1 MQRHLVN
8 GKCEPVYPHQYLRT
22 NTIFEIIKN
31 AGGLTAW
38 SDKHPAYEVL
48 SGPSGKGI
56 DDLFT
61 PEINSQL
68 PARRRAMTT
77 PPAIPAFGP
86 TTPSR

>member
-1 MQRHLVN
+1 
-8 GKCEPVYPHQYLRT
+8 
-22 NTIFEIIKN
+22 
-31 AGGLTAW
+31 LTAW

-68 PARRRAMTT
+68 VLPGGPAGADNTTSFAAVRAYDTIKVNAVLNWIQGFNST
-77 PPAIPAFGP
+77 HTAIPACLQ
-86 TTPSR
+86 SSV